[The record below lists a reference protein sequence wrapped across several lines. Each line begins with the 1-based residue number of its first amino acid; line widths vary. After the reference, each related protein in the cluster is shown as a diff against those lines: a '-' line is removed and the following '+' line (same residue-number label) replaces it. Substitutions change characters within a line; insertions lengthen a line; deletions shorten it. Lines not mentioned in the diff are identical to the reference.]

1 MDVWHIR
8 CTGLPLRPGGAAGD
22 KGRAAHRSQGK
33 EARKK
38 KIARGIRLSKRSCD
52 YSSEVG
58 ARAFFPH
65 C

>member
-33 EARKK
+33 EEKK
-38 KIARGIRLSKRSCD
+38 KKK
-52 YSSEVG
+52 
-58 ARAFFPH
+58 
-65 C
+65 